1 MDRRLIKLHYPLV
14 SILQSFTGDSPTLA
28 SNRVYFQS
36 PSSHLMQY
44 PCFRY
49 SLETGTFDHADD
61 TVYTYS
67 DSYQVTYISRYPDNE
82 ELRDIVL
89 RSFRYCSYS
98 NRITNDGLYQDNFRI
113 YI

>member
-1 MDRRLIKLHYPLV
+1 MDRRLTKLHYPLV
-14 SILQSFTGDSPTLA
+14 SILQSFTGDSPTPA
-28 SNRVYFQS
+28 SDRVYFQS
-36 PSSHLMQY
+36 PSSHLMTY

-67 DSYQVTYISRYPDNE
+67 DSYQVTYISRSPDNE
-82 ELRDIVL
+82 ELRDAVL
-89 RSFRYCSYS
+89 SSFRHCSYS
-98 NRITNDGLYQDNFRI
+98 NRIATEGLYQDNFRV